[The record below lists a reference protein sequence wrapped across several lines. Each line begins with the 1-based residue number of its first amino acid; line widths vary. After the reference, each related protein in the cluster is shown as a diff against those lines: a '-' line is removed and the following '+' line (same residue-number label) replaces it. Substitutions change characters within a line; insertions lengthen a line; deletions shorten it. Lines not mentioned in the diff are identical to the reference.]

1 MDPEHAPKQ
10 ESPQPFNAD
19 RVDFAETIG
28 GSHTRKYLN
37 QHVTPALLE
46 GMRLVAKNKPSD
58 PLRYLG
64 EYLIKA
70 SEDQDQHTN
79 SSSQPN
85 GSASQN

>member
-1 MDPEHAPKQ
+1 MDSDQAPKQ

-19 RVDFAETIG
+19 RIDFAETIG

-70 SEDQDQHTN
+70 SQDQSQHTH
-79 SSSQPN
+79 SGSQPN
-85 GSASQN
+85 DSTSQN